1 MATVDPTHLEYATPE
16 GDHGLEYDHPSWLRA
31 HVVAVSLGAAA
42 VLSLLTAWALVH
54 VPPV

>member
-42 VLSLLTAWALVH
+42 VLSLLAAWALVH